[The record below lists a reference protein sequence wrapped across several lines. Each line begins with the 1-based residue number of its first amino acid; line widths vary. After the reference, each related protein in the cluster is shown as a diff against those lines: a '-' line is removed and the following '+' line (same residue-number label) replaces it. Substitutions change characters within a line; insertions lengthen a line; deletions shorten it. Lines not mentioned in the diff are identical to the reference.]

1 MLREDKIWLATKATG
16 EAIYLLPQKAI
27 HHGLITGGNNK
38 EVDCTARLLAE
49 GFSSLG
55 TPVFIT
61 DIHRDLA
68 GLMTPGNDSESVQ
81 EVISQMGLQKSNC
94 CFQGFPVTLWDVC
107 GKTGIP
113 LRANVGEIGTDL
125 LSQILHLGALQSKTL
140 KTVFRIANDQDLLV
154 SDVNDLKA
162 LVNYIESR
170 VKQYERDYGLIKKN
184 DLDDIMRALVKLET
198 EETAPFWG
206 EPSLNIIDLMNLGDE
221 RKGMINVLD
230 SNLLVRDRTFYASV
244 LLWLLSELCELMP
257 DVGELSKPKM
267 VFIIDEA
274 NLLFRDNNKI
284 FLEKSEQVIRKLG
297 RKGVCVIFCTQKM
310 LDIPDNVLRYL
321 ENRILHSPYAYTPA
335 QLKELRIVAGLFRKN
350 PAFNTFD
357 ALKSL
362 TSGEALFSL
371 IGENNQLCQVEKGY
385 LLPPQ
390 SYMGRV
396 SDTDREDCIMGS
408 ILYSKYAHQH
418 DSDSDYDLLKLL
430 ELEAEAE
437 TVAEKAKQA
446 LERERTNREAIRAEE
461 EALKVQAQANALK
474 RIDKSIGKNLSTQFK
489 EKESDSLSKKAG
501 KSHKGKFGKT
511 IGGNLGASLGK
522 GLIGTLFKN

>member
-1 MLREDKIWLATKATG
+1 MLRDEKIWIATKATG

-27 HHGLITGGNNK
+27 RHGLITGGNNK
-38 EVDCTARLLAE
+38 EVDRTARLLAE

-61 DIHRDLA
+61 DINRDLA
-68 GLMTPGNDSESVQ
+68 GIMAPGNDSESVQ
-81 EVISQMGLQKSNC
+81 ENISHMGLQKSDF

-113 LRANVGEIGTDL
+113 LRANIGEIGTDL
-125 LSQILHLGALQSKTL
+125 LSQILHLGAMQSKTL
-140 KTVFRIANDQDLLV
+140 KTIFRIAKDQDLLL
-154 SDVNDLKA
+154 SDANDLKA
-162 LVNYIESR
+162 LVDYIESR
-170 VKQYERDYGLIKKN
+170 VIQYERDYGLIKKN

-198 EETAPFWG
+198 EATAPFWG
-206 EPSLNIIDLMNLGDE
+206 EPSLNIIDLMNFGVE
-221 RKGMINVLD
+221 GKGMINVLD
-230 SNLLVRDRTFYASV
+230 SNLLVRDRTFFASI

-257 DVGELSKPKM
+257 DVGELSSPKM

-274 NLLFRDNNKI
+274 HLLFRDNNKI
-284 FLEKSEQVIRKLG
+284 FLEKSEKVIRKLG
-297 RKGVCVIFCTQKM
+297 RKGVGVIFCTQKM

-335 QLKELRIVAGLFRKN
+335 QLKDLRSVAGLFRKN

-357 ALKSL
+357 VLKSL

-371 IGENNQLCQVEKGY
+371 IGENNQLCPVEKGS

-390 SYMGRV
+390 SYMGHV
-396 SDTDREDCIMGS
+396 SDTAREDCIMGS

-430 ELEAEAE
+430 ELEAEAA
-437 TVAEKAKQA
+437 AEKAKQA
-446 LERERTNREAIRAEE
+446 LERERAKREAIRAEE
-461 EALKVQAQANALK
+461 ETRKVQAQANARK
-474 RIDKSIGKNLSTQFK
+474 RVDKPVGNNLSTQFK
-489 EKESDSLSKKAG
+489 ENKSDSLSKKAC

-522 GLIGTLFKN
+522 GLIGTLFKD